1 MRMFV
6 YNPEMRKRERYM
18 YSDDFSRLKY
28 LEQRRRRAHGRLEDD
43 GKEAVNSFQDE
54 QGDIELLIEA
64 SNGSAKKAGSV

>member
-54 QGDIELLIEA
+54 
-64 SNGSAKKAGSV
+64 